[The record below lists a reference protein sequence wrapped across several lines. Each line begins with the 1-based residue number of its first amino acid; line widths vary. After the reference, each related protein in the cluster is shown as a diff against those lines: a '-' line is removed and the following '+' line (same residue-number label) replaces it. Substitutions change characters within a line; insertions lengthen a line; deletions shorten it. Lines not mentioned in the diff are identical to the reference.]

1 MKITETNKELVKTFI
16 KILKNMGVRQETS
29 EMICSMIKTKKQMD
43 ELVEWLKSN
52 QDVKEM
58 EILDKAQEIAELAHK
73 Q

>member
-29 EMICSMIKTKKQMD
+29 EMICSMIKSKKQMD

-58 EILDKAQEIAELAHK
+58 EILDKAQEIAELANK

>member
-58 EILDKAQEIAELAHK
+58 EILDKAQEIAELANK

>member
-1 MKITETNKELVKTFI
+1 
-16 KILKNMGVRQETS
+16 
-29 EMICSMIKTKKQMD
+29 MIKSKKQMD

-58 EILDKAQEIAELAHK
+58 EILDKAQEIAELANK

>member
-29 EMICSMIKTKKQMD
+29 EMICSMIKMKKQMD

-58 EILDKAQEIAELAHK
+58 EILDKAQEIAK
-73 Q
+73 